1 MPPPSATSST
11 KSAKT
16 SPKPGADHTDDTTQP
31 PPLVHIP
38 IQYQDMQTLAFAQPL
53 PFSAYK
59 SVQKDL
65 IPAHYILFRRFH
77 TCALCTSPYDGKL
90 ANHQYH
96 RAHACKP
103 SAINASKCVYKQI
116 AISPG
121 YTQRQLIGL
130 RENGKE
136 HIARILVS
144 AKAMNNGIKSFHA
157 LIDIST
163 RSIARPTNR
172 LISNPLVKTRR
183 KHVDVTLWKTLLPS
197 FIAPRFHCIP
207 YVIDNALSF
216 R

>member
-11 KSAKT
+11 KSATT

-31 PPLVHIP
+31 PPIVHISRYNIRICKHLHSP
-38 IQYQDMQTLAFAQPL
+38 NRSLSPHINPCKKTLYL
-53 PFSAYK
+53 RTISIFS
-59 SVQKDL
+59 L
-65 IPAHYILFRRFH
+65 CIPAHYILFRRFH
-77 TCALCTSPYDGKL
+77 TCALCTSPYDGKF

-144 AKAMNNGIKSFHA
+144 AKAMNSGMTTK
-157 LIDIST
+157 
-163 RSIARPTNR
+163 
-172 LISNPLVKTRR
+172 
-183 KHVDVTLWKTLLPS
+183 
-197 FIAPRFHCIP
+197 
-207 YVIDNALSF
+207 
-216 R
+216 